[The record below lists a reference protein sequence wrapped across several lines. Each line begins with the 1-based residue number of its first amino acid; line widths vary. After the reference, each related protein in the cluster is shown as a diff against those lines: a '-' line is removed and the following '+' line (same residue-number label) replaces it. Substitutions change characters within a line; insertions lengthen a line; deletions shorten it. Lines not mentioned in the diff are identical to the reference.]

1 MLRLLLSPV
10 NKNGNH
16 YHSVSAFKQNAVHTM
31 LMLAASMICGNT
43 WKWEMA
49 QFSPLDQINDAVKM
63 SKQYKYLLC
72 ACQYY
77 SYAWHKAHVCWL
89 KTLILI
95 SGCHW
100 GLGPWIFLAVVS
112 MNPTGYFHRKQRENW
127 TKKSL
132 ELCSYS
138 LPTIFFLATWNLTH
152 SHAVCKWHVYL
163 GCQWVKSCPTL
174 IACLIL
180 FVSFSTILLITVSYF
195 L

>member
-1 MLRLLLSPV
+1 MPA
-10 NKNGNH
+10 N
-16 YHSVSAFKQNAVHTM
+16 
-31 LMLAASMICGNT
+31 
-43 WKWEMA
+43 
-49 QFSPLDQINDAVKM
+49 
-63 SKQYKYLLC
+63 
-72 ACQYY
+72 
-77 SYAWHKAHVCWL
+77 SYAWHKAHACWL

-100 GLGPWIFLAVVS
+100 GLGPWIFLAAVS

-138 LPTIFFLATWNLTH
+138 LPTIFFWQLEILATAMPYVSGMYMLWFSFILGSNFIFLCFKLIIIHYHTQKQRKIKFKPKTKLNH
-152 SHAVCKWHVYL
+152 NIYL
-163 GCQWVKSCPTL
+163 GCQWVKSCLTL

-180 FVSFSTILLITVSYF
+180 FVSFSTILLITVSFF

>member
-1 MLRLLLSPV
+1 MKMGNGPILAIRPDQRCC
-10 NKNGNH
+10 KNVQT
-16 YHSVSAFKQNAVHTM
+16 VSIFCVPAN
-31 LMLAASMICGNT
+31 
-43 WKWEMA
+43 
-49 QFSPLDQINDAVKM
+49 
-63 SKQYKYLLC
+63 
-72 ACQYY
+72 

-180 FVSFSTILLITVSYF
+180 VVSFSTILLITVSFF